1 MLVTVV
7 GATGKTG
14 KVAAERLLAAGIQVR
29 AVGRSVEH
37 LAPLVKSGAQPVI
50 AEVTRAPELAVALRG
65 ADAAYLLV
73 PPKFDS
79 SDPLGY
85 YDQVNGALATAIVES
100 GVKRVVY
107 LSSQGADLPSGTGP
121 IVGLHRGE
129 ERLKALPGL
138 DVLFLRPGYF
148 YENHFGALGLV
159 KQQGING
166 GAFAP
171 NTPICTIAA
180 RDIGEAAASA
190 LTRRDFSGSSVRE
203 LFGPRD
209 LSMAEATSIL
219 GGKIG
224 KPDLK
229 YIQFPDQGFVEGMKS
244 AGFSEALAL
253 LFAEMAHAFDEGKI
267 KTQQKRTPANTGATS
282 FDDFAETWSQTY
294 QST

>member
-1 MLVTVV
+1 MIVTVL

-14 KVAAERLLAAGIQVR
+14 KVTAERLLAAGISVR
-29 AVGRSVEH
+29 AVGRSAEN

-50 AEVTRAPELAVALRG
+50 ADATRAPELTVALRG
-65 ADAAYLLV
+65 ADAAYILV
-73 PPKFDS
+73 PPNYGTNDLLAF
-79 SDPLGY
+79 
-85 YDQVNGALATAIVES
+85 YDQVNGAVATAIVES
-100 GVKRVVY
+100 GVRRVVY
-107 LSSQGADLPSGTGP
+107 LSSLGADLPSGTGP

-138 DVLFLRPGYF
+138 DLLFLRPGYF
-148 YENHFGALGLV
+148 YENNFGALGLV

-166 GAFAP
+166 GAMAP
-171 NTPICTIAA
+171 NTLIVTLSA

-190 LTRRDFSGSSVRE
+190 LAKRDFTGTSVRE

-229 YIQFPDQGFVEGMKS
+229 YVQFPEPDFVAGMKA
-244 AGFSEALAL
+244 AGFSEHVGHK
-253 LFAEMAHAFDEGKI
+253 FAEMSRALDEDKIVAH
-267 KTQQKRTPANTGATS
+267 QKRTPANTGATS
-282 FDDFAETWSQTY
+282 FESFAEAWAQAY
-294 QST
+294 KAA